1 MQIRS
6 KTYLLMISHL
16 RDLRALLSSTR
27 DPATKTSNEASS
39 LLIFVAAVLILLLA
53 ILEVD
58 QHRVMLQSLG
68 LLGDLSSMQPNL
80 MGP

>member
-6 KTYLLMISHL
+6 KAHLLMVSHL
-16 RDLRALLSSTR
+16 RGLRALLASAH
-27 DPATKTSNEASS
+27 DPAVKTSKEASS
-39 LLIFVAAVLILLLA
+39 LLIFIAVVLTLLLA

-58 QHRVMLQSLG
+58 QHRATLQSLG
-68 LLGDLSSMQPNL
+68 LLGDLSSMLPNL